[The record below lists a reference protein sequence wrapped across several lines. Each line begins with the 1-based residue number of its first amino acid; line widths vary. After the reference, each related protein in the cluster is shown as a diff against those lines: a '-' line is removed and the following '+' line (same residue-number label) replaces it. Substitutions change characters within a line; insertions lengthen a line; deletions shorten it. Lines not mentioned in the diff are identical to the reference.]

1 VLLFKEE
8 KSLMLLSLEERRK
21 AYWSREITKPKA
33 I

>member
-1 VLLFKEE
+1 VLLLKEE

-21 AYWSREITKPKA
+21 VYWSGEITKPKA